1 MKLRFDFSGRG
12 NAGNRDVERNE
23 AKGTIKIEN
32 AHMFDHQKVTDFKN
46 VFYLLFDIAQTNGD
60 IIELNVSE
68 QEKKG
73 SLEYIS
79 KEIMLFANIN
89 SNVKQF
95 LRELGKCDL
104 VNVYTEDQNVVMRI
118 YYDLKK

>member
-1 MKLRFDFSGRG
+1 MRLRFDFSGENVG
-12 NAGNRDVERNE
+12 NSNAGSNE
-23 AKGTIKIEN
+23 PKAMVKIDN
-32 AHMFDHQKVTDFKN
+32 AQMFDYQKVTDFKN

-60 IIELNVSE
+60 IIELDVSE

-79 KEIMLFANIN
+79 NEIMLFANIN

-95 LRELGKCDL
+95 LGELSKCDF
-104 VNVYTEDQNVVMRI
+104 VNVYAENQKVVMRL

>member
-1 MKLRFDFSGRG
+1 MRLRFDFSGENVG
-12 NAGNRDVERNE
+12 NSNAGSNE
-23 AKGTIKIEN
+23 PKAMVNIDN
-32 AHMFDHQKVTDFKN
+32 AQMFDYQKVTDFKN
-46 VFYLLFDIAQTNGD
+46 VFHLLFDIAQTNGD

-104 VNVYTEDQNVVMRI
+104 VNVYTENQNVVMRI